1 MRITA
6 ATLVFA
12 CFAVIGCISR
22 SPTYDTDAA
31 AYTNSWAVEVAGGK
45 ATADTLA
52 QKHGF
57 INLGKVT
64 IRFLFIIIN

>member
-6 ATLVFA
+6 ATFVFA

-22 SPTYDTDAA
+22 RPTYDIDAA
-31 AYTNSWAVEVAGGK
+31 AYTNSWAVEVAEGK
-45 ATADTLA
+45 ATADALA
-52 QKHGF
+52 QKYGF

-64 IRFLFIIIN
+64 IRIIN